1 MQLYYFCKQKKNFI
15 VMMQIR
21 KMWVAYMVMCTCSFW
36 LSSCTDDY
44 NDSELRN
51 DIENLEDRVTT
62 LEKWQKSVNG
72 NIQSL
77 QNLIAALEDKDY
89 VTGVTP
95 LEDGTGYVIT
105 FLKSGNIT
113 IKHGEKGEQGNKGDT
128 PVVSVKQDADG
139 KYYWTINGEW
149 LLDNGNKIPVTGE
162 KGDKGDTGSA
172 GKTAIAP
179 QMRINAESNEWEI
192 STDNGTTWTSTGIK
206 ATGEKGDSM
215 FSAID
220 TNNGD
225 YVELT
230 LANGTTKIKLPR
242 YTSAIRFESH
252 EIADVYVVGETELN
266 VILPNNLTSSNYN
279 NLMATV
285 TPTSGTYTR
294 AGSNGWSVS
303 VDSPDFSNAL
313 ITTTVT
319 VKGNSSLTIG
329 DQALLSV
336 ILTYTDGTQ
345 VTASRLVKITPLGTK
360 MATDNNI
367 VKGDYYMSDGS
378 FVNKSETLTEL
389 QKTACVG
396 IVFAL
401 ANEVDQSDYSNTGIG
416 QQKCHGYVVAL
427 ADATATVCM
436 WGVKG
441 TALNLF
447 PENVSNNLTS
457 PEMDW
462 NGYDYTQTIIAQVRG
477 TSKLKPDKAEGYPA
491 TYYAVVDYE
500 KKVKAPKNSSGWFLP
515 SIGQMYEVYQQ
526 RDLLAA
532 DPLGRALRS
541 NCYWSS
547 SEVSFSSVNDA
558 PFVYVETGRVASN
571 TKNADGYVRS
581 ILAF

>member
-1 MQLYYFCKQKKNFI
+1 
-15 VMMQIR
+15 
-21 KMWVAYMVMCTCSFW
+21 MVMCACSFW

-77 QNLIAALEDKDY
+77 QNLVAALEDKDY

-149 LLDNGNKIPVTGE
+149 LLDDGNKIPVTGE

-179 QMRINAESNEWEI
+179 QMRINADTNEWEI

-206 ATGEKGDSM
+206 ATGENGDSM

-225 YVELT
+225 YIELT
-230 LANGTTKIKLPR
+230 LANSTTKIKLPR
-242 YTSAIRFESH
+242 YTSAIRFESY

-294 AGSNGWSVS
+294 AGGNGWSVS
-303 VDSPDFSNAL
+303 VDSPDFSNTL

-378 FVNKSETLTEL
+378 FVSKSETLTEM

-427 ADATATVCM
+427 ADATATACM

-541 NCYWSS
+541 NSYWSS
-547 SEVSFSSVNDA
+547 SEVSFSSENDA

-571 TKNADGYVRS
+571 TKNADGNVRP

>member
-242 YTSAIRFESH
+242 YTSAIRFESY

-541 NCYWSS
+541 N
-547 SEVSFSSVNDA
+547 
-558 PFVYVETGRVASN
+558 
-571 TKNADGYVRS
+571 
-581 ILAF
+581 

>member
-1 MQLYYFCKQKKNFI
+1 MPLYYFCKQKKNFI

-77 QNLIAALEDKDY
+77 QNLVAALEDKDY

-242 YTSAIRFESH
+242 YTSAIRFESY

-319 VKGNSSLTIG
+319 VKGNSSLTIC

-462 NGYDYTQTIIAQVRG
+462 NGYDYTQTIITQVRG

-541 NCYWSS
+541 NCY
-547 SEVSFSSVNDA
+547 
-558 PFVYVETGRVASN
+558 
-571 TKNADGYVRS
+571 
-581 ILAF
+581 

>member
-242 YTSAIRFESH
+242 YTSAIRFESY

-541 NCYWSS
+541 NCY
-547 SEVSFSSVNDA
+547 
-558 PFVYVETGRVASN
+558 
-571 TKNADGYVRS
+571 
-581 ILAF
+581 

>member
-1 MQLYYFCKQKKNFI
+1 MPLYYFCKQKKNFI

-77 QNLIAALEDKDY
+77 QNLVAALEDKDY

-242 YTSAIRFESH
+242 YTSAIRFESY

-313 ITTTVT
+313 ITQ
-319 VKGNSSLTIG
+319 L
-329 DQALLSV
+329 
-336 ILTYTDGTQ
+336 
-345 VTASRLVKITPLGTK
+345 
-360 MATDNNI
+360 
-367 VKGDYYMSDGS
+367 
-378 FVNKSETLTEL
+378 
-389 QKTACVG
+389 
-396 IVFAL
+396 
-401 ANEVDQSDYSNTGIG
+401 
-416 QQKCHGYVVAL
+416 
-427 ADATATVCM
+427 
-436 WGVKG
+436 
-441 TALNLF
+441 
-447 PENVSNNLTS
+447 
-457 PEMDW
+457 
-462 NGYDYTQTIIAQVRG
+462 
-477 TSKLKPDKAEGYPA
+477 
-491 TYYAVVDYE
+491 
-500 KKVKAPKNSSGWFLP
+500 
-515 SIGQMYEVYQQ
+515 
-526 RDLLAA
+526 
-532 DPLGRALRS
+532 
-541 NCYWSS
+541 
-547 SEVSFSSVNDA
+547 
-558 PFVYVETGRVASN
+558 
-571 TKNADGYVRS
+571 
-581 ILAF
+581 

>member
-1 MQLYYFCKQKKNFI
+1 M
-15 VMMQIR
+15 
-21 KMWVAYMVMCTCSFW
+21 
-36 LSSCTDDY
+36 
-44 NDSELRN
+44 
-51 DIENLEDRVTT
+51 
-62 LEKWQKSVNG
+62 
-72 NIQSL
+72 
-77 QNLIAALEDKDY
+77 
-89 VTGVTP
+89 
-95 LEDGTGYVIT
+95 
-105 FLKSGNIT
+105 
-113 IKHGEKGEQGNKGDT
+113 
-128 PVVSVKQDADG
+128 
-139 KYYWTINGEW
+139 
-149 LLDNGNKIPVTGE
+149 
-162 KGDKGDTGSA
+162 
-172 GKTAIAP
+172 
-179 QMRINAESNEWEI
+179 
-192 STDNGTTWTSTGIK
+192 
-206 ATGEKGDSM
+206 
-215 FSAID
+215 
-220 TNNGD
+220 
-225 YVELT
+225 
-230 LANGTTKIKLPR
+230 
-242 YTSAIRFESH
+242 
-252 EIADVYVVGETELN
+252 
-266 VILPNNLTSSNYN
+266 
-279 NLMATV
+279 
-285 TPTSGTYTR
+285 
-294 AGSNGWSVS
+294 
-303 VDSPDFSNAL
+303 

-462 NGYDYTQTIIAQVRG
+462 NGYDYTQTIITQVRG

-571 TKNADGYVRS
+571 TKNADGYVRP